1 LLRIGYKMG
10 RIVKTLFLAL
20 LILSGGV
27 ASAAE
32 VSALRYWTA
41 PDHTRLVFDVTSS
54 VNHKI
59 FLMSN
64 PQRLVIDLSSS
75 RLKTT
80 LSQPEKNHPLLSK
93 IRSARRGG
101 ADLRVVLDLKSKVK
115 PKSFFLKPNKDY
127 GNRLV
132 VDLYDEKSSTI
143 SQNRSESKP
152 KKVKS
157 SKLRD
162 LVIAIDAGHGGEDPG
177 ARGPRGVREKDVVFA
192 IAKKLQALIKKE
204 PGMRPVMVRS
214 GDYYVGLRDRM
225 KKAREAKADL
235 FISIHADAFRDSSVR
250 GASVYTL
257 SRRGATSEA
266 ARWLAKSENAADLVG
281 GVSLVDKDDLLAS
294 VLLDLSQAATQDASK
309 KVANEV
315 LKRLKGNGKL
325 HKRHV
330 QQAGF
335 LVLKSPDIP
344 SILVETAFISNPQEE
359 RNLKSHK
366 YQAKL
371 ARSILS
377 GIRGYFAKSAPMG
390 TRLAARKHTIARGD
404 TLSHVASRYG
414 VTTKEILAYNSL
426 KSTVVR
432 VGQVIDIPG

>member
-1 LLRIGYKMG
+1 MSRILK
-10 RIVKTLFLAL
+10 IASLAL
-20 LILSGGV
+20 LILSGSLV
-27 ASAAE
+27 NAAE

-41 PDHTRLVFDVTSS
+41 PDHTRLVFDVTSAVS
-54 VNHKI
+54 HKI

-64 PQRLVIDLSSS
+64 PQRLVIDLKGAA
-75 RLKTT
+75 LKTS
-80 LSQPEKNHPLLSK
+80 LSQPEKSHPLLSK
-93 IRSARRGG
+93 IRAAKRGG
-101 ADLRVVLDLKSKVK
+101 SNLRVVLDLKVAVQ
-115 PKSFFLKPNKDY
+115 PKTFLLKPNKDY

-132 VDLYDEKSSTI
+132 IDLYSQKTTVSSAKKFKTAV
-143 SQNRSESKP
+143 KP
-152 KKVKS
+152 KRVKPS
-157 SKLRD
+157 QLRD

-192 IAKKLQALIKKE
+192 IAKKLQMLIKKE
-204 PGMRPVMVRS
+204 PSMRPVMVRS

-281 GVSLVDKDDLLAS
+281 GVSLGDKDDLLAS
-294 VLLDLSQAATQDASK
+294 VLLDLSQSATQDASK

-315 LKRLKGNGKL
+315 LKKLKGNGKL

-359 RNLKSHK
+359 RNLKSGR
-366 YQAKL
+366 YQTKL
-371 ARSILS
+371 AKSILS
-377 GIRGYFAKSAPMG
+377 GVRNFFAKNAPVG
-390 TRLAARKHTIARGD
+390 TRMAALRHTIARGD
-404 TLSHVASRYG
+404 TLSHVANRYG
-414 VTTKEILAYNSL
+414 VTTKAILAHNSL